1 MKGPAARAIVTA
13 CAALLLAGACDDRR
27 AGGADAERAENPPV
41 VRIGSKKF
49 TESVLLAE
57 IAVAALR
64 AHGIPAVHRE
74 ELGGTRVLWNAL
86 REGEIDVYPEY
97 TGTLVQEILRDDGDL
112 DDALAAAGIRMSE
125 PLGFDNGYAIGMRRE
140 RAEALDIRTIAE
152 LAERTD
158 IALGFTNEFMDRR
171 DGWPGLRAAYGFVHS
186 GVRGL
191 DHDIAYRA
199 LSAGE
204 LDAIDVYATDAEI
217 EGYDLVLLEDDRE
230 FFAEYRALLL
240 WRDDLASRNP
250 AAVEILATLSGT
262 IDAQEMTAMNARAK
276 FDAVPGPTIARRF
289 LSERLGIGTPLQAAD
304 GIFGRLMRNTVEHLR
319 LVGISLAAAVALA
332 LPLGVA
338 AARHRPTA
346 RLVLGTVG
354 VIQTIPAL
362 ALLVFMIPLLGIGTE
377 PALAALFLYS
387 LLPIVRNTHA
397 GLTDLSPELLEA
409 ADAMGL
415 SPRTRLLK
423 IELPLA
429 ARTILAGIK
438 TAAIINIGT
447 ATLGALI
454 GAGGYGQPILTGIR
468 LDDVSLILQGAVPA
482 ALLALSVEGAFGVSE
497 RLLVPKGLRHE

>member
-1 MKGPAARAIVTA
+1 
-13 CAALLLAGACDDRR
+13 LLAGCGRRPAGDDANETRS
-27 AGGADAERAENPPV
+27 EEMPT

-57 IAVAALR
+57 IAVAMLR
-64 AHGIPAVHRE
+64 AHDIPAVHRR

-86 REGEIDVYPEY
+86 RQGEIDAYPEY
-97 TGTLVQEILRDDGDL
+97 TGTLVQEILRDEAGGDRDL
-112 DDALAAAGIRMSE
+112 KDVLAAADVRKSK

-140 RAEALDIRTIAE
+140 RAEALDIRTIGE
-152 LAERTD
+152 LAARTD
-158 IALGFTNEFMDRR
+158 VAIGFTNEFMDRR
-171 DGWPGLRAAYGFVHS
+171 DGWPGLLAAYGFARS
-186 GVRGL
+186 DVRGL

-199 LSAGE
+199 LAAGE

-217 EGYDLVLLEDDRE
+217 EGYDLVLLEDNRK
-230 FFAEYRALLL
+230 FFTEYRALLL
-240 WRDDLASRNP
+240 VRSDLARNNP
-250 AAVEILATLSGT
+250 AAVEVLDTLSGT
-262 IDAQEMTAMNARAK
+262 IDTQEMTAMNARAK
-276 FDAVPGPTIARRF
+276 FADVAGRTIAAQF
-289 LSERLGIGTPLQAAD
+289 LSERLGIDSPLRATDSVA
-304 GIFGRLMRNTVEHLR
+304 GRLLRNTAEHLR

-338 AARHRPTA
+338 AARYSSAA

-354 VIQTIPAL
+354 VVQTIPAL

-397 GLTDLSPELLEA
+397 GLTGIRPELLEA
-409 ADAMGL
+409 ADALGL
-415 SPRTRLLK
+415 SGRSRLLK

-429 ARTILAGIK
+429 AGTILAGIK
-438 TAAIINIGT
+438 TAAVINIGT

-482 ALLALSVEGAFGVSE
+482 ALLALSVEGVFDISE
-497 RLLVPKGLRHE
+497 RFIVPKGLRLK